1 MEKYAMESIR
11 NVALFGHGGSG
22 KTSLSE
28 AMLFNAGIIT
38 RMGRVDDANTM
49 SDFEPDEQKKKLSVS
64 TSLLPFEWNKHK
76 VNLLD
81 VPGFPDFI
89 GETIQ
94 ALRVADGAV
103 FVVSAVSGLEVQT
116 EIVWR
121 MADELNLP
129 PPGIHKQDG
138 P

>member
-1 MEKYAMESIR
+1 MEKYAMGSIR

-28 AMLFNAGIIT
+28 AMLFNTGITT
-38 RMGRVDDANTM
+38 RMGRVDDANTV
-49 SDFEPDEQKKKLSVS
+49 SDFEPDEQKKKISVS
-64 TSLLPFEWNKHK
+64 TSQLPFEWNQHK
-76 VNLLD
+76 INLLD

-103 FVVSAVSGLEVQT
+103 FVVSPYPAWRYRPRSSGAWPT
-116 EIVWR
+116 S
-121 MADELNLP
+121 
-129 PPGIHKQDG
+129 
-138 P
+138 